1 MLSTIWILL
10 RSVNT
15 RILPALGNVTVL
27 AAAVTSFVLGGTAA
41 IVEGLGRGF
50 GVTTAVLGVGVGLT
64 LGVSDCWYT
73 TIPSPIDYH
82 TTKTTHNN
90 FDFLGGLITTS
101 AEADIIWFISCAS

>member
-41 IVEGLGRGF
+41 IVEVGRGF
-50 GVTTAVLGVGVGLT
+50 GV
-64 LGVSDCWYT
+64 DRCFRCWSRRRSGQRLLVHYNSQSYRL
-73 TIPSPIDYH
+73 P
-82 TTKTTHNN
+82 HNQN
-90 FDFLGGLITTS
+90 YPQQF
-101 AEADIIWFISCAS
+101 